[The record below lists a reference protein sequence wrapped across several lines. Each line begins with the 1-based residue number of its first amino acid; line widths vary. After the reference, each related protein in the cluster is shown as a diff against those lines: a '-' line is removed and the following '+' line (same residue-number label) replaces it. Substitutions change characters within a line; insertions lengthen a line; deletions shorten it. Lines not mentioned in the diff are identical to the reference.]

1 MSFNNSAVT
10 NTAAPPSQEFRLVVV
25 GPPVVGKSALTI
37 RLTQSEF
44 ANEYDP
50 TIEDS
55 YRYYCTIDGI
65 PASLDIL
72 DTAGQ
77 EEYSSMRD
85 LYMKTGEGFL
95 LVFSLTDR
103 HTFEEISTFYN
114 QIIRVKGETVQF
126 VPIMLIG
133 NKNDLIDERQVSYE
147 EAVQLAKRFDCAYIE
162 TSAKTGMNVNN
173 AFHGLVKM
181 VMHNSVLGV
190 GLENTIYPNED
201 DERQARL
208 LRIEEEKKAAANN
221 SSSNNINSNNQIK
234 NSNLSNNQINSKSN
248 SNNRSDNQGNTT
260 NQSIKN
266 NTNNNNSNTNNINT
280 NSNNI
285 EETSQSNQQRSNSK
299 PQPSS
304 TKKDSG
310 SGGCCTIM

>member
-1 MSFNNSAVT
+1 MST
-10 NTAAPPSQEFRLVVV
+10 TQEFRLVVV

-55 YRYYCTIDGI
+55 YRYYCTIDNI

-114 QIIRVKGETVQF
+114 QIMRVKGETVQF
-126 VPIMLIG
+126 VPMILVG
-133 NKNDLIDERQVSYE
+133 NKNDLINERQVSHE
-147 EAVQLAKRFDCAYIE
+147 EAIQLAKRFDCAYIE
-162 TSAKTGMNVNN
+162 TSAKTGLNVTE

-181 VMHNSVLGV
+181 VMRNGVLGV
-190 GLENTIYPNED
+190 GLENTLYPSE
-201 DERQARL
+201 
-208 LRIEEEKKAAANN
+208 EEEKEAILKSQKEQNSNVVVDGNFDN
-221 SSSNNINSNNQIK
+221 SSNVDNNAAIGNHQNQNK
-234 NSNLSNNQINSKSN
+234 VSTNKSYDQSQSKLK
-248 SNNRSDNQGNTT
+248 
-260 NQSIKN
+260 QS
-266 NTNNNNSNTNNINT
+266 TSNTV
-280 NSNNI
+280 
-285 EETSQSNQQRSNSK
+285 QNQHRSNGENANSGAGA
-299 PQPSS
+299 
-304 TKKDSG
+304 KDA
-310 SGGCCTIM
+310 SGGCCVIV

>member
-1 MSFNNSAVT
+1 MSL
-10 NTAAPPSQEFRLVVV
+10 SQEFRLVVV

-55 YRYYCTIDGI
+55 YRYYCTIDDT

-114 QIIRVKGETVQF
+114 QILRVKGETVQF
-126 VPIMLIG
+126 VPMILVG
-133 NKNDLIDERQVSYE
+133 NKSDLVDERQVSHE
-147 EAVQLAKRFDCAYIE
+147 EAIQLAKRFNCAYIE
-162 TSAKTGMNVNN
+162 TSAKTGVNVNE

-181 VMHNSVLGV
+181 VMRNGVLGV
-190 GLENTIYPNED
+190 GLENTLYPSAED
-201 DERQARL
+201 EQNYKL
-208 LRIEEEKKAAANN
+208 EMEKTNLDHEKNAENLTGSKGRNNNALNNDAANN
-221 SSSNNINSNNQIK
+221 ANNNTLSTNAVKSRNTSDSTSNNHNAGFNNA
-234 NSNLSNNQINSKSN
+234 
-248 SNNRSDNQGNTT
+248 
-260 NQSIKN
+260 
-266 NTNNNNSNTNNINT
+266 SNTQNNVEYSSRNNAKPNT
-280 NSNNI
+280 
-285 EETSQSNQQRSNSK
+285 
-299 PQPSS
+299 SS
-304 TKKDSG
+304 AGAKDS

>member
-1 MSFNNSAVT
+1 MSAQSK
-10 NTAAPPSQEFRLVVV
+10 EFRLVVV

-55 YRYYCTIDGI
+55 YRYYCTIDDI

-114 QIIRVKGETVQF
+114 QILRVKGETVQF
-126 VPIMLIG
+126 VPMMLVG
-133 NKNDLIDERQVSYE
+133 NKNDLINERQVSHE
-147 EAVQLAKRFDCAYIE
+147 EAIQLAKRFDCAYIE
-162 TSAKTGMNVNN
+162 TSAKTGLNVVD

-181 VMHNSVLGV
+181 VMRNGVLGV
-190 GLENTIYPNED
+190 GLENTLYPNED
-201 DERQARL
+201 
-208 LRIEEEKKAAANN
+208 EEKEAQLKFQQENQN
-221 SSSNNINSNNQIK
+221 KNLNKNFDNKNINNNYNNNNNNQI
-234 NSNLSNNQINSKSN
+234 
-248 SNNRSDNQGNTT
+248 
-260 NQSIKN
+260 N
-266 NTNNNNSNTNNINT
+266 NTNNNNNNINNNNQINNNENIEINNNENIENIKNNEALNNNT
-280 NSNNI
+280 SLSNN
-285 EETSQSNQQRSNSK
+285 NKRSNNN
-299 PQPSS
+299 PRPVNSS
-304 TKKDSG
+304 AGAKSSG
-310 SGGCCTIM
+310 GGCCVIM

>member
-1 MSFNNSAVT
+1 MSSV
-10 NTAAPPSQEFRLVVV
+10 SKEFRLVVV

-55 YRYYCTIDGI
+55 YRYYTTIDNT

-103 HTFEEISTFYN
+103 QTFEEISTFYN
-114 QIIRVKGETVQF
+114 QIMRVKGETAHF
-126 VPIMLIG
+126 VPMMLVG
-133 NKNDLIDERQVSYE
+133 NKNDLTNERQVSPE
-147 EAVQLAKRFDCAYIE
+147 EAIHMAKKLNCAYIE
-162 TSAKTGMNVNN
+162 TSAKTGLHVND

-181 VMHNSVLGV
+181 VMYGDVAGV
-190 GLENTIYPNED
+190 GLENTLYPNK
-201 DERQARL
+201 
-208 LRIEEEKKAAANN
+208 EEEKLALKKRQEAQVQAQAQAEKDLQAHTNANAK
-221 SSSNNINSNNQIK
+221 Q
-234 NSNLSNNQINSKSN
+234 Q
-248 SNNRSDNQGNTT
+248 
-260 NQSIKN
+260 
-266 NTNNNNSNTNNINT
+266 
-280 NSNNI
+280 
-285 EETSQSNQQRSNSK
+285 QSNAAQAH
-299 PQPSS
+299 
-304 TKKDSG
+304 TSG
-310 SGGCCTIM
+310 SGNHNKNSVISNANINAHSNQDAEPAGASRVSHSKPAPPSAGAKESGGGCCVIM

>member
-1 MSFNNSAVT
+1 MSTVSK
-10 NTAAPPSQEFRLVVV
+10 EFRLVVV

-55 YRYYCTIDGI
+55 YRYYTTIDNT

-103 HTFEEISTFYN
+103 QTFEEISTFYN
-114 QIIRVKGETVQF
+114 QIMRVKGETAHF
-126 VPIMLIG
+126 VPMILVG
-133 NKNDLIDERQVSYE
+133 NKNDLTNERQVSPE
-147 EAVQLAKRFDCAYIE
+147 EAIHMAKKLNCAYIE
-162 TSAKTGMNVNN
+162 TSAKTGLHVND

-181 VMHNSVLGV
+181 VMYGDVAGV
-190 GLENTIYPNED
+190 GLENTLYPNK
-201 DERQARL
+201 
-208 LRIEEEKKAAANN
+208 EEEKLALKKRQEAQVQAQAAEKDLQAHTNANAK
-221 SSSNNINSNNQIK
+221 Q
-234 NSNLSNNQINSKSN
+234 Q
-248 SNNRSDNQGNTT
+248 
-260 NQSIKN
+260 
-266 NTNNNNSNTNNINT
+266 
-280 NSNNI
+280 
-285 EETSQSNQQRSNSK
+285 QSNAAQAH
-299 PQPSS
+299 
-304 TKKDSG
+304 TSG
-310 SGGCCTIM
+310 SGNHNKNSVISNANINAHSNQDAEPAGASRVSHSKPAPPSAGAKESGGGCCVIM

>member
-1 MSFNNSAVT
+1 MS
-10 NTAAPPSQEFRLVVV
+10 AAPSQEFRLVVV

-114 QIIRVKGETVQF
+114 QIMRVKGETVQF
-126 VPIMLIG
+126 VPMMLVG
-133 NKNDLIDERQVSYE
+133 NKNDLVDDRQVSYE
-147 EAVQLAKRFDCAYIE
+147 EAIQLAKRFDCAYIE
-162 TSAKTGMNVNN
+162 TSAKTGMNVND

-181 VMHNSVLGV
+181 VMHNAVLGV
-190 GLENTIYPNED
+190 GLENTLYPSE
-201 DERQARL
+201 
-208 LRIEEEKKAAANN
+208 EEEKEARLKLQQQQAANAANGNAN
-221 SSSNNINSNNQIK
+221 SGANGKGLRSGSLNNNN
-234 NSNLSNNQINSKSN
+234 NN
-248 SNNRSDNQGNTT
+248 
-260 NQSIKN
+260 
-266 NTNNNNSNTNNINT
+266 NNNNSGSGLRHSGSTSFNNANGGDADPK
-280 NSNNI
+280 NGLASG
-285 EETSQSNQQRSNSK
+285 SAQAQQRQSNAK
-299 PQPSS
+299 PTSS
-304 TKKDSG
+304 AGAKDS
-310 SGGCCTIM
+310 SGGCCVIM

>member
-1 MSFNNSAVT
+1 MSSVAK
-10 NTAAPPSQEFRLVVV
+10 EFRLVVV

-55 YRYYCTIDGI
+55 YRYYCNIDNT

-126 VPIMLIG
+126 VPMMLVG
-133 NKNDLIDERQVSYE
+133 NKNDLIDERQVSHE
-147 EAVQLAKRFDCAYIE
+147 EAILLAKKFNCAYIE
-162 TSAKTGMNVNN
+162 TSAKTGLNVVE

-181 VMHNSVLGV
+181 VMYGDLMGI
-190 GLENTIYPNED
+190 GLENTLYPNKAE
-201 DERQARL
+201 ELKAQESKKKL
-208 LRIEEEKKAAANN
+208 IE
-221 SSSNNINSNNQIK
+221 Q
-234 NSNLSNNQINSKSN
+234 NSKN
-248 SNNRSDNQGNTT
+248 EMNTRD
-260 NQSIKN
+260 
-266 NTNNNNSNTNNINT
+266 NTNNNNNNNNKNFNSSFNGNNTTNTTDNQNNTNTINNNNNT
-280 NSNNI
+280 SSNVINSDNN
-285 EETSQSNQQRSNSK
+285 NSK
-299 PQPSS
+299 ENNNKQYVQNTSSKPSAGA
-304 TKKDSG
+304 KENG
-310 SGGCCTIM
+310 GGCCTIM

>member
-1 MSFNNSAVT
+1 MTSA
-10 NTAAPPSQEFRLVVV
+10 SKEFRLVVV

-55 YRYYCTIDGI
+55 YRYYCTIDDM
-65 PASLDIL
+65 PTSLDIL

-114 QIIRVKGETVQF
+114 QIMRVQGETVQF
-126 VPIMLIG
+126 VPMMLVG
-133 NKNDLIDERQVSYE
+133 NKNDLINERQVSHE
-147 EAVQLAKRFDCAYIE
+147 EAIQLAKRFDCAYIE
-162 TSAKTGMNVNN
+162 TSAKTGLNVVD

-181 VMHNSVLGV
+181 IMRNGVLGV
-190 GLENTIYPNED
+190 GLENTLYPSEVEEREAQLKIQQENE
-201 DERQARL
+201 
-208 LRIEEEKKAAANN
+208 LRNQANN
-221 SSSNNINSNNQIK
+221 KINETNDETNNNANNIDSSKNNLP
-234 NSNLSNNQINSKSN
+234 SSN
-248 SNNRSDNQGNTT
+248 SNS
-260 NQSIKN
+260 SP
-266 NTNNNNSNTNNINT
+266 
-280 NSNNI
+280 
-285 EETSQSNQQRSNSK
+285 NSK
-299 PQPSS
+299 VNPKPVNSS
-304 TKKDSG
+304 AGAKDS
-310 SGGCCTIM
+310 SGGCCIIM

>member
-1 MSFNNSAVT
+1 MSSV
-10 NTAAPPSQEFRLVVV
+10 SKEFRLVVV

-55 YRYYCTIDGI
+55 YRYYTTIDNT

-103 HTFEEISTFYN
+103 QTFEEISTFYN
-114 QIIRVKGETVQF
+114 QIMRVKGETAHF
-126 VPIMLIG
+126 VPMILVG
-133 NKNDLIDERQVSYE
+133 NKNDLTNERQVSPE
-147 EAVQLAKRFDCAYIE
+147 EAIHMAKKLNCAYIE
-162 TSAKTGMNVNN
+162 TSAKTGLHVND

-181 VMHNSVLGV
+181 VMYGDVAGV
-190 GLENTIYPNED
+190 GLENTLYPNK
-201 DERQARL
+201 
-208 LRIEEEKKAAANN
+208 EEEKLALKKRQEAQVQAQAQAEKDLQAHTNANAK
-221 SSSNNINSNNQIK
+221 Q
-234 NSNLSNNQINSKSN
+234 Q
-248 SNNRSDNQGNTT
+248 
-260 NQSIKN
+260 
-266 NTNNNNSNTNNINT
+266 
-280 NSNNI
+280 
-285 EETSQSNQQRSNSK
+285 QSNAAQAH
-299 PQPSS
+299 
-304 TKKDSG
+304 TSG
-310 SGGCCTIM
+310 SGNHNKNSVISNANINAHSNQDSEPAGASRVSHSKPAPSSAGAKESGGGCCVIM

>member
-1 MSFNNSAVT
+1 MSNNPGA
-10 NTAAPPSQEFRLVVV
+10 SQEFRLVVV

-55 YRYYCTIDGI
+55 YRYYCTIDDV

-126 VPIMLIG
+126 VPMMLVG
-133 NKNDLIDERQVSYE
+133 NKNDLVDERQVSHL
-147 EAVQLAKRFDCAYIE
+147 EAIQLAKRFDCAYIE
-162 TSAKTGMNVNN
+162 TSAKTGLNVID

-181 VMHNSVLGV
+181 VMHNGVLGV
-190 GLENTIYPNED
+190 GLENTLYPSPEE
-201 DERQARL
+201 ERDARL
-208 LRIEEEKKAAANN
+208 KLEKEQAEKEKQNTVV
-221 SSSNNINSNNQIK
+221 SSNNAKTSNNPNVANDTI
-234 NSNLSNNQINSKSN
+234 
-248 SNNRSDNQGNTT
+248 
-260 NQSIKN
+260 
-266 NTNNNNSNTNNINT
+266 NNNNIDNNINNNGDTGNT
-280 NSNNI
+280 NP
-285 EETSQSNQQRSNSK
+285 QSNQSNNTTSQQRQNNAK
-299 PQPSS
+299 TSS
-304 TKKDSG
+304 SSAPKKES

>member
-1 MSFNNSAVT
+1 MSTVSK
-10 NTAAPPSQEFRLVVV
+10 EFRLVVV

-55 YRYYCTIDGI
+55 YRYYTTIDNT

-103 HTFEEISTFYN
+103 QTFEEISTFYN
-114 QIIRVKGETVQF
+114 QIMRVKGETAHF
-126 VPIMLIG
+126 VPMILVG
-133 NKNDLIDERQVSYE
+133 NKNDLTNERQVSPE
-147 EAVQLAKRFDCAYIE
+147 EAIHMAKKLNCAYIE
-162 TSAKTGMNVNN
+162 TSAKTGLHVND

-181 VMHNSVLGV
+181 VMYGDVAGV
-190 GLENTIYPNED
+190 GLENTLYPNK
-201 DERQARL
+201 
-208 LRIEEEKKAAANN
+208 EEEKLALKKRQEAQVQAQAQAEKDLQAHTNANAK
-221 SSSNNINSNNQIK
+221 Q
-234 NSNLSNNQINSKSN
+234 Q
-248 SNNRSDNQGNTT
+248 
-260 NQSIKN
+260 
-266 NTNNNNSNTNNINT
+266 
-280 NSNNI
+280 
-285 EETSQSNQQRSNSK
+285 QSNAAQAH
-299 PQPSS
+299 
-304 TKKDSG
+304 TSG
-310 SGGCCTIM
+310 SGNHNKNSVISNANINAHSNQDAEPAGASRVSHSKPAPPSAGAKESGGGCCVIM

>member
-1 MSFNNSAVT
+1 MSNASK
-10 NTAAPPSQEFRLVVV
+10 EFRLVVV

-55 YRYYCTIDGI
+55 YRYYCNIDGVN
-65 PASLDIL
+65 ASLDIL

-114 QIIRVKGETVQF
+114 QIMRVKGETVQF
-126 VPIMLIG
+126 VPMMLVG
-133 NKNDLIDERQVSYE
+133 NKNDLVDERQVSYD
-147 EAVQLAKRFDCAYIE
+147 EAIQLAKKFDCAYIE
-162 TSAKTGMNVNN
+162 TSAKTGLNVSS

-181 VMHNSVLGV
+181 VMRNDVLGV
-190 GLENTIYPNED
+190 GLENTLYPNE
-201 DERQARL
+201 
-208 LRIEEEKKAAANN
+208 EEEKAAFL
-221 SSSNNINSNNQIK
+221 QK
-234 NSNLSNNQINSKSN
+234 QQNSKMNQNKLNNLNSN
-248 SNNRSDNQGNTT
+248 SNYKTNNLNEKNQSVSDNHNIINEQN
-260 NQSIKN
+260 NQ
-266 NTNNNNSNTNNINT
+266 NNNSN
-280 NSNNI
+280 SD
-285 EETSQSNQQRSNSK
+285 SSDPSNSQQK
-299 PQPSS
+299 QNQRPTHTTSAGA
-304 TKKDSG
+304 KDS

>member
-1 MSFNNSAVT
+1 MS
-10 NTAAPPSQEFRLVVV
+10 AAPSQEFRLVVV

-114 QIIRVKGETVQF
+114 QIMRVKGETVQF
-126 VPIMLIG
+126 VPMMLVG
-133 NKNDLIDERQVSYE
+133 NKNDLVDDRQVSYE
-147 EAVQLAKRFDCAYIE
+147 EAIQLAKRFDCAYIE
-162 TSAKTGMNVNN
+162 TSAKTGMNVND

-181 VMHNSVLGV
+181 VMHNAVLGV
-190 GLENTIYPNED
+190 GLENTLYPSE
-201 DERQARL
+201 
-208 LRIEEEKKAAANN
+208 EEEKEARLKLQQQSAAANGN
-221 SSSNNINSNNQIK
+221 GNGGNNGKGLRSSS
-234 NSNLSNNQINSKSN
+234 L
-248 SNNRSDNQGNTT
+248 
-260 NQSIKN
+260 N
-266 NTNNNNSNTNNINT
+266 NTNNNSSAALHHGGSTNAINHA
-280 NSNNI
+280 NEGDADPKNGQASAG
-285 EETSQSNQQRSNSK
+285 SAQAQQRQNNAK
-299 PQPSS
+299 PTSS
-304 TKKDSG
+304 AGAKDS
-310 SGGCCTIM
+310 SGGCCVIM